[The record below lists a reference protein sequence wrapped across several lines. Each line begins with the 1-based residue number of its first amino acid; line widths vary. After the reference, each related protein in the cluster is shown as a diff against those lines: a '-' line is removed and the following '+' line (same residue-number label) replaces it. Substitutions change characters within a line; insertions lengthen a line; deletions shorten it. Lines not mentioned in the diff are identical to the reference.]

1 MRWKDLF
8 KAKASAW
15 HNWRNDMTRFIGE
28 IKDDAYAEAPEDDAC
43 HIGFLSSSRY
53 CLGTKRCT
61 SEELQAIEKSKA
73 VWLPVYAYVHSGSTI
88 STKPFSCLWDSGQ
101 SGIAWMAYEDA
112 LLIFGEHKF
121 GKRVLTAAGRAKAEE
136 YIRGTVECF
145 DKWLT
150 GEACG
155 WVITDTQTGEEVDSC
170 WGYYDRK
177 YCEQEMLESVA
188 QRNQDA
194 DDSLNLAAV
203 QAGVL
208 L

>member
-1 MRWKDLF
+1 
-8 KAKASAW
+8 
-15 HNWRNDMTRFIGE
+15 MTKYTGKIV
-28 IKDDAYAEAPEDDAC
+28 DDAYAEAPEDDAC
-43 HIGFLSSSRY
+43 HIGYTSTRY
-53 CLGTKRCT
+53 CLGTHRHT
-61 SEELQAIEKSKA
+61 ADELQAIEKSKA

-88 STKPFSCLWDSGQ
+88 STKPFSCPWDSGQ
-101 SGIAWMAYEDA
+101 SGIAWMTYEDA
-112 LLIFGEHKF
+112 LSIFGEMKF
-121 GKRVLTAAGRAKAEE
+121 GKKVLTAAGRAKAEE

-170 WGYYDRK
+170 GGYYDRK
-177 YCEQEMLESVA
+177 DCEQQMMEELA
-188 QRNQDA
+188 RHNQDA
-194 DDSLNLAAV
+194 DDSLNLASV